1 MAKQPLPLAGIRVVD
16 YTHFL
21 AGPYLSR
28 CLAGLGAEVI
38 KVERPTTGD
47 AGRHHPY
54 FINGQSG
61 YFLQQ
66 NMGKQGLC
74 VNLKDPRGL
83 KLVRELVRTA
93 DVFVENYRPGALEK
107 LGLGYKELSRLNAR
121 LVYCSVS
128 AYGHTGPDAARPGF
142 GVIAEAKSGAMAM
155 IGVPGE
161 PPPLFRMPIAD
172 MYAGIH
178 GVAAVCA
185 ALVGRATTGKG
196 QHIDTALYDCMV
208 GMHDYAVQ
216 CYTMSGGKE
225 TPVQTG
231 YDLPQST
238 VYGVFPARDGNLVIA
253 AQVDDAWKRLARVV
267 GGEALAA
274 DTRFHNPEGRNTNR
288 EEILGRIR
296 AWTIL
301 QSVKTCIAALDAAEV
316 PCAPVQ
322 NIDAVLADPQV
333 KARGMIVE
341 QDHPVLGKIRLAN
354 VPFKFSDCD
363 VTPRTAAP
371 LMGQH
376 NREIAAKLGFSQ
388 VEIDAMVADGVLYA
402 EEAVARLPA
411 ATKVRRQS
419 GRNRVAK
426 RAQ

>member
-1 MAKQPLPLAGIRVVD
+1 MKTQPLPLAGVRVVD

-38 KVERPTTGD
+38 KVERPTGGD

-54 FINGQSG
+54 FRNGQSG

-74 VNLKDPRGL
+74 VNIKDARGL
-83 KLVRELVRTA
+83 KLVTELARTA
-93 DVFVENYRPGALEK
+93 DVFVENYRPGALDK
-107 LGLGYKELSRLNAR
+107 VSLGYKALSQLNPR

-185 ALVGRATTGKG
+185 ALVGRAVTGKG
-196 QHIDTALYDCMV
+196 RHIDTALYDCMV
-208 GMHDYAVQ
+208 GMHDFAVQ
-216 CYTMSGGKE
+216 CYTLSGGKE
-225 TPVQTG
+225 VPVQTG

-253 AQVDDAWKRLARVV
+253 AQVDDAWKRLAKVI
-267 GGEALAA
+267 GGEELAA
-274 DTRFHNPEGRNTNR
+274 DTRFHNPDGRNANR
-288 EEILGRIR
+288 ETILGKIM
-296 AWTIL
+296 AWTKARSIKEC
-301 QSVKTCIAALDAAEV
+301 VAALDAADV

-322 NIDAVLADPQV
+322 NIDAVLADPQIA
-333 KARGMIVE
+333 ARGMIVE
-341 QDHPVLGKIRLAN
+341 QEHPVLGKVKLAN

-371 LMGQH
+371 LLGQH
-376 NREIAAKLGFSQ
+376 NREIAAKLGFSAADI
-388 VEIDAMVADGVLYA
+388 EAMVKDGVLYA
-402 EEAVARLPA
+402 EEAVARLS
-411 ATKVRRQS
+411 T
-419 GRNRVAK
+419 G
-426 RAQ
+426 

>member
-1 MAKQPLPLAGIRVVD
+1 MASQPLPLAGIRVVD

-38 KVERPTTGD
+38 KVERPTAGD

-54 FINGQSG
+54 FKDGQSG

-66 NMGKQGLC
+66 NMGKKGLC
-74 VNLKDPRGL
+74 VNLRDPRGL
-83 KLVRELVRTA
+83 DLVHKLTRTA
-93 DVFVENYRPGALEK
+93 DVFVENYRPGALNK
-107 LGLGYKELSRLNAR
+107 LGLGYAELSRENPR

-128 AYGHTGPDAARPGF
+128 AYGHTGPDASQPGF

-185 ALVGRATTGKG
+185 ALVGRAVTGQG
-196 QHIDTALYDCMV
+196 RHVDTALYDCMI
-208 GMHDYAVQ
+208 GMHDFAVQ

-225 TPVQTG
+225 LPVQTG
-231 YDLPQST
+231 HDLPQAT
-238 VYGVFPARDGNLVIA
+238 VYGVFAARDGNLVIA

-267 GGEALAA
+267 GGDALAN
-274 DTRFHNPEGRNTNR
+274 DVRFHDPEGRNAGR
-288 EEILGRIR
+288 EEILGKVK
-296 AWTIL
+296 AWARPKT
-301 QSVKTCIAALDAAEV
+301 VKECTAALDAAEV
-316 PCAPVQ
+316 PCSPVQ

-333 KARGMIVE
+333 AARGMIVE
-341 QDHPVLGKIRLAN
+341 QEHPVLGKVRLAN
-354 VPFKFSDCD
+354 IPFRFSDCD
-363 VTPRTAAP
+363 VTPRTVAP
-371 LMGQH
+371 LLGQH
-376 NREIAAKLGFSQ
+376 NREIAAKLGFSAADI
-388 VEIDAMVADGVLYA
+388 EAMVKDGVLYA
-402 EEAVARLPA
+402 EEAVARLA
-411 ATKVRRQS
+411 A
-419 GRNRVAK
+419 A
-426 RAQ
+426 

>member
-1 MAKQPLPLAGIRVVD
+1 MATQPLPLAGIRVVD

-38 KVERPTTGD
+38 KVERPTAGD

-54 FINGQSG
+54 FIDGQSG

-74 VNLKDPRGL
+74 VNLKDARGL
-83 KLVRELVRTA
+83 KLVHELVRTA
-93 DVFVENYRPGALEK
+93 DVFVENYRPRALEK
-107 LGLGYKELSRLNAR
+107 LGLGYQALAQLNPR

-128 AYGHTGPDAARPGF
+128 AYGHTGPDASRPGF
-142 GVIAEAKSGAMAM
+142 GVIAEARSGAMAM

-185 ALVGRATTGKG
+185 ALVGRGKTGKG
-196 QHIDTALYDCMV
+196 QHVDTALYDCMV
-208 GMHDYAVQ
+208 GMHDFAVQ

-225 TPVQTG
+225 LPVQTG
-231 YDLPQST
+231 HDLPQAT
-238 VYGVFPARDGNLVIA
+238 VYGVFAARDGNLVIA
-253 AQVDDAWKRLARVV
+253 AQVDAAWKRLARVV

-274 DTRFHNPEGRNTNR
+274 DVRFHHPAGRNAHR
-288 EEILGRIR
+288 EEILGRIKV
-296 AWTIL
+296 WTNAK
-301 QSVKTCIAALDAAEV
+301 SVKACIAALDEAEV
-316 PCAPVQ
+316 PCAAVQ
-322 NIDAVLADPQV
+322 NIDAVLADPQIQ
-333 KARGMIVE
+333 ARGMIVE
-341 QDHPVLGKIRLAN
+341 QEHPVLGKVKLAN
-354 VPFKFSDCD
+354 IPFKFSDCD
-363 VTPRTAAP
+363 VTPRAAAP
-371 LMGQH
+371 LLGQH
-376 NREIAAKLGFSQ
+376 NREIAAKLGFSAA
-388 VEIDAMVADGVLYA
+388 EIEAMVRDGVLYA

-411 ATKVRRQS
+411 KSPHSAEAATIG
-419 GRNRVAK
+419 GRTNR
-426 RAQ
+426 

>member
-1 MAKQPLPLAGIRVVD
+1 MATQPLPLAGIRVVD

-28 CLAGLGAEVI
+28 CLAGMGAEVI
-38 KVERPTTGD
+38 KVERPPAGD
-47 AGRHHPY
+47 AGRNHPY
-54 FINGQSG
+54 FVNGQSG

-74 VNLKDPRGL
+74 VNMKDARGM
-83 KLVRELVRTA
+83 KLVHELVRTA
-93 DVFVENYRPGALEK
+93 DVFVENYRPGALTK
-107 LGLGYKELSRLNAR
+107 LGLGYEELSKLNRR

-155 IGVPGE
+155 IGVPGQ

-185 ALVGRATTGKG
+185 ALVGRNVTGKG
-196 QHIDTALYDCMV
+196 QHIDTALYDCMIS
-208 GMHDYAVQ
+208 MHDYAVQ

-225 TPVQTG
+225 IPVQTG

-253 AQVDDAWKRLARVV
+253 AQVDDAWKRLAKVI
-267 GGEALAA
+267 GGDALAA
-274 DTRFHNPEGRNTNR
+274 DTRFHKPDGRNAR
-288 EEILGRIR
+288 RDEVLGLIK
-296 AWTIL
+296 AWTKART
-301 QSVKTCIAALDAAEV
+301 VNECAGALDAADV

-322 NIDAVLADPQV
+322 NIDAVLADPQTHV
-333 KARGMIVE
+333 RNMIVE
-341 QDHPVLGKIRLAN
+341 QEHPVLGKVRLAN
-354 VPFKFSDCD
+354 IPFKFSDCD
-363 VTPRTAAP
+363 VTPRTVAP

-376 NREIAAKLGFSQ
+376 NREIAAKLGFSAA
-388 VEIDAMVADGVLYA
+388 EIDAMEQDGVLHA
-402 EEAVARLPA
+402 EDAVKSVSA
-411 ATKVRRQS
+411 
-419 GRNRVAK
+419 
-426 RAQ
+426 